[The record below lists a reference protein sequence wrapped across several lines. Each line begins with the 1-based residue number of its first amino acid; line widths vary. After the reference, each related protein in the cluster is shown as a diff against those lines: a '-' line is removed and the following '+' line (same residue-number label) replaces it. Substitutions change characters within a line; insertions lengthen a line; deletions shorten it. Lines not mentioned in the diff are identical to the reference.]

1 MLNEQPCSVTFPGSW
16 TYTVT
21 KGGKDPGVWSWFHS
35 EGDRWTSNLIYRRS
49 GGEKSLGEKEGEEWV
64 PGKEGGPPTPQGRG
78 RPLWWGK
85 RQLKVAECACYP
97 RDLMPVSPD
106 LPGSVGILTA
116 RGKPMIPILFH
127 TLSSEPPPP
136 LSTPHPEASLTPSGF
151 SNSRLVEESSQHLV
165 LFACFPHAQAGL
177 PPPNHFASK
186 DASSQSYGFSSSHVW
201 MWQLDH

>member
-1 MLNEQPCSVTFPGSW
+1 MRRA
-16 TYTVT
+16 
-21 KGGKDPGVWSWFHS
+21 S
-35 EGDRWTSNLIYRRS
+35 EKRK
-49 GGEKSLGEKEGEEWV
+49 EKSGRLEKRMVPPLHRVGEGLSDGARDSSRSQRE
-64 PGKEGGPPTPQGRG
+64 PG
-78 RPLWWGK
+78 
-85 RQLKVAECACYP
+85 YP

-116 RGKPMIPILFH
+116 RGKPMIPVLFH

-165 LFACFPHAQAGL
+165 LFACSPHTQAGL

-186 DASSQSYGFSSSHVW
+186 DASSQSYGFSSNHVR
-201 MWQLDH
+201 M